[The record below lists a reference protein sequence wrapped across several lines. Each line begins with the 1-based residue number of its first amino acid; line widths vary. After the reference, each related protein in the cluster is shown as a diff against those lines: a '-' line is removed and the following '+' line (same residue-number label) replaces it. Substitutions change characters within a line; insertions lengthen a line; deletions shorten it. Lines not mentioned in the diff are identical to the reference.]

1 MFACQPCRGSAIL
14 LTLLFSTQSEST
26 PLGLAPVVCLFRPKE
41 QEIPMK
47 SIRNF
52 AYAAVLT
59 LSALNFAP
67 SLASAQDAAGTF
79 TLNHEVHWQNAVV
92 PAGTYHFAIGG
103 GGAFETLTL
112 RKMSGDGA
120 GFMLLV
126 ADEDASRPSEASQ
139 LVLVSRPG
147 GSFVSALQLPEF
159 GMTLRFTV
167 PAATREVTQSVA
179 TTTASAA
186 R

>member
-1 MFACQPCRGSAIL
+1 
-14 LTLLFSTQSEST
+14 
-26 PLGLAPVVCLFRPKE
+26 
-41 QEIPMK
+41 MK

-79 TLNHEVHWQNAVV
+79 RLTHDVHWQNAVV
-92 PAGTYHFAIGG
+92 PAGEYRFTL
-103 GGAFETLTL
+103 GADGPAEMLTL
-112 RKMSGDGA
+112 RKTSGSAA

-126 ADEDASRPSEASQ
+126 SDVGVSQPSDLSQ
-139 LVLVSRPG
+139 LVVVSRAH
-147 GSFVSALQLPEF
+147 GSFVSRMQLPEF
-159 GMTLRFTV
+159 GLTLHFAV
-167 PAATREVTQSVA
+167 PAETREVARTAA
-179 TTTASAA
+179 TPNTIQTASAA

>member
-1 MFACQPCRGSAIL
+1 
-14 LTLLFSTQSEST
+14 
-26 PLGLAPVVCLFRPKE
+26 
-41 QEIPMK
+41 MK

-92 PAGTYHFAIGG
+92 PAGTYHFKIEGG
-103 GGAFETLTL
+103 GSSETLTL

-120 GFMLLV
+120 GFMLLI
-126 ADEDASRPSEASQ
+126 ADEDASQPSEVSQ

-147 GSFVSALQLPEF
+147 GSFVSAMQLPEF
-159 GMTLRFTV
+159 GLTLHFTV
-167 PAATREVTQSVA
+167 PAATREVASVA